1 MFLPFEGFLYFF
13 GLLVLPCAPLGVN
26 PPSMPSSIIHP
37 CNLSFVLGIGHC
49 KLPSRWCSGTNFIG
63 DSTISWSLFF
73 CFFRWKQLEAVG
85 SEPDEFHHRFSTM
98 ILGYFSMIVEEKRNV
113 LYAYWHFHRSAKSLR
128 AFGWFVGGA
137 SCAKSCFSGSTGPF
151 SGTQYSRV
159 DEVDQI
165 LLVGQVMENLIR
177 ISKRRRY
184 EFPKSTTGSRRNVL
198 DLFVQMWVKIGTAWS
213 FFLLNIS
220 THHWKRLASFGSQM
234 MPLVANSLFCVC
246 VLFLNTAS
254 WVLKFNGHWDLSEM
268 YTSELTVS
276 FSCRIHR
283 SIIRDAQTHIV
294 HRRLRCRCLFAA
306 WLFWHACYLSFSSCC
321 FFQKKNSFRRSH
333 DHLFFSQ
340 KRKTINLKAPKLRPP
355 GIWRPLPCVLLLPV
369 EMLQRPI

>member
-1 MFLPFEGFLYFF
+1 MKLWFSCRKCSFHLKDSYAFLVCWCY
-13 GLLVLPCAPLGVN
+13 LVLPWGWTRHPCHH
-26 PPSMPSSIIHP
+26 PSSIRATSVSSWESAIANFP
-37 CNLSFVLGIGHC
+37 ADGVQAQISSVIRRFLG
-49 KLPSRWCSGTNFIG
+49 R
-63 DSTISWSLFF
+63 F
-73 CFFRWKQLEAVG
+73 CFCFSWKQLEAVG
-85 SEPDEFHHRFSTM
+85 SEPDEFHNRFSTM
-98 ILGYFSMIVEEKRNV
+98 ILGYFSMIVEEKRNG
-113 LYAYWHFHRSAKSLR
+113 LYAYWHFHRSPKSLR

-165 LLVGQVMENLIR
+165 FLVGQVMENLIR

-198 DLFVQMWVKIGTAWS
+198 DLFVQSVKIGTARS

-234 MPLVANSLFCVC
+234 MPVVQNNLFCVCVC
-246 VLFLNTAS
+246 VLFLNMAS

-268 YTSELTVS
+268 YTSELAVS
-276 FSCRIHR
+276 FSCRIYR

-306 WLFWHACYLSFSSCC
+306 WLFWHACYLSFSSC
-321 FFQKKNSFRRSH
+321 
-333 DHLFFSQ
+333 L
-340 KRKTINLKAPKLRPP
+340 NLKRRIIL
-355 GIWRPLPCVLLLPV
+355 G
-369 EMLQRPI
+369 EE

>member
-1 MFLPFEGFLYFF
+1 
-13 GLLVLPCAPLGVN
+13 
-26 PPSMPSSIIHP
+26 MPSSIIHP

-63 DSTISWSLFF
+63 DSTISWSFFCVLFF
-73 CFFRWKQLEAVG
+73 VEAVG
-85 SEPDEFHHRFSTM
+85 SEPDEFDNRFSTM
-98 ILGYFSMIVEEKRNV
+98 ILGYFSMIVEEERHV

-137 SCAKSCFSGSTGPF
+137 SCAFCFLGNTGPF

-165 LLVGQVMENLIR
+165 LLLGQVMENLIR

-198 DLFVQMWVKIGTAWS
+198 DLFVQSVKIGTARS

-234 MPLVANSLFCVC
+234 MPVVQNSLFCVC
-246 VLFLNTAS
+246 AF
-254 WVLKFNGHWDLSEM
+254 SE
-268 YTSELTVS
+268 YGV
-276 FSCRIHR
+276 
-283 SIIRDAQTHIV
+283 
-294 HRRLRCRCLFAA
+294 
-306 WLFWHACYLSFSSCC
+306 LSFEIQWTLRSFWDVHQWTSCI
-321 FFQKKNSFRRSH
+321 FQLQDLQIDHQRCADAHCPSKAKMSMSFCSVAVLTCMLS
-333 DHLFFSQ
+333 LF
-340 KRKTINLKAPKLRPP
+340 
-355 GIWRPLPCVLLLPV
+355 
-369 EMLQRPI
+369 